1 VIEEYMQ
8 EGDVD
13 IVDVAAALAHLAQGD
28 TPLLLSSKPVAPAAA
43 AAANERA
50 RGQRPPRQA
59 RTLGSLGEIASDRP
73 RHAGKGG
80 RFGPQETYRLA
91 VGRAHGA
98 QPGNIVGA
106 IANEAD
112 LDGSQINGVE
122 ICEDHSFVRLPA
134 DVPQAALDRLAR
146 VRVRGQELALTR
158 VERRARR
165 GKPHRGRESK

>member
-1 VIEEYMQ
+1 M
-8 EGDVD
+8 GSR
-13 IVDVAAALAHLAQGD
+13 GK
-28 TPLLLSSKPVAPAAA
+28 TAPDG
-43 AAANERA
+43 A
-50 RGQRPPRQA
+50 RHTGR
-59 RTLGSLGEIASDRP
+59 
-73 RHAGKGG
+73 GG

-91 VGRAHGA
+91 VGRTHGA

-134 DVPQAALDRLAR
+134 DVPQEALDRLAR

-158 VERRARR
+158 VERRPRR
-165 GKPHRGRESK
+165 GKPHRGREFK